1 MNNSEKNNIKHLL
14 QQPEDQIHLAEAALM
29 VARLEYPELDI
40 APCLEEIQQLANE
53 IQHRLPANP
62 NAGHILNQLNQVLF
76 VEKGFAGNSD
86 HYYDPRNSFLNDV
99 LQTRKGIP
107 ISLSI
112 LYMEIGDKL
121 GLPLSGVAF
130 PGHFLVKL
138 DLDDG
143 AIVLD
148 PYFGGI
154 SLTEEDLDERLQ
166 EFYGDSVKKLPY
178 EGLLASSSKKEIIL
192 RVMRNLR
199 NLYME
204 AEEWDKALIMADQM
218 VGLDSDSVDAIKA
231 RAVIYDHLE
240 CFGAALEDYKAYIG
254 IAKPDREYQF
264 IRYRMIELSEACRHI
279 S

>member
-1 MNNSEKNNIKHLL
+1 MIDAGRQNLKQIL
-14 QQPEDQIHLAEAALM
+14 QQPDEEIDLAEAALM
-29 VARLEYPELDI
+29 VARLEYPDLDI
-40 APCLEEIQQLANE
+40 PTCLDEIQQLADE
-53 IQHRLPANP
+53 ISHRLPENP
-62 NAGHILNQLNQVLF
+62 NAGHILNQLNLVLF

-86 HYYDPRNSFLNDV
+86 NYYDPRNSFLNDV
-99 LQTRKGIP
+99 VETRKGIP

-112 LYMEIGDKL
+112 LYMEIGDRL

-138 DLDDG
+138 ELDDG

-154 SLTEEDLDERLQ
+154 SLTEEDLDERLH
-166 EFYGDSVKKLPY
+166 EFYGDNAKKLPY
-178 EGLLASSSKKEIIL
+178 EGLLATSSKKDIIL

-204 AEEWDKALIMADQM
+204 SEQWEKALVMADQM
-218 VGLDSDSVDAIKA
+218 VGLDSDSSDAIKA
-231 RAVIYDHLE
+231 RAVIYDNLE
-240 CFGAALEDYKAYIG
+240 CFGPALEDYKSYIG
-254 IAKPDREYQF
+254 MARPDREYQF